1 MSGGFGGGG
10 FGGMPF
16 GGLGGGGGGGG
27 PTFAMV
33 AVAPVAENRLRLTY
47 SSAVYFSGIGD
58 PQDAAVTTKY
68 SVAADPS
75 STGLD
80 GAPAR
85 AVSVV
90 AAVLSPAIEVGVL
103 YGWCIDLLLDR
114 ALSPHPAS
122 YTATSNGVWN
132 STLTAVDPDTLP
144 FLGVHMEIAQPVV
157 NEPRRTRDFAY
168 PPLAVAND
176 QGGLITSS
184 SNAVASPVGTY
195 RTNGRGDYA
204 YDEGLVGLKKRIF
217 RRLVTRPGGFAHLGL
232 AYGVGVPQML
242 KKLATPMIVQ
252 QLISEAEK
260 QIAQEP
266 DVAKV
271 RVTATVDAAH
281 NLVRFTVL
289 VRMVSGQALSVP
301 AAFPMAA

>member
-1 MSGGFGGGG
+1 MSGFGSGGFGS
-10 FGGMPF
+10 MPF
-16 GGLGGGGGGGG
+16 GDTGGVI
-27 PTFAMV
+27 V
-33 AVAPVAENRLRLTY
+33 APSIQLVSAAPVAENVIRLTY
-47 SSAVYFSGIGD
+47 SRLVYYSGIGD
-58 PQDAAVTTKY
+58 AHDAALISKYAVVADSTT
-68 SVAADPS
+68 
-75 STGLD
+75 TGID
-80 GAPAR
+80 GAAAR
-85 AVSVV
+85 AVNVI
-90 AAVLSPAIEVGVL
+90 AAELSALSDVGAAL
-103 YGWCIDLLLDR
+103 FGMCIDLTLDR
-114 ALSPHPAS
+114 MMSPYPAVYS
-122 YTATSNGVWN
+122 ATSDGVWSSN
-132 STLTAVDPDTLP
+132 LDAVDPATTPP
-144 FLGVHMEIAQPVV
+144 FFGVHMEIAQPVI

-242 KKLATPMIVQ
+242 KKLATPVMVQ

-271 RVTATVDAAH
+271 RVTATIDAAH
-281 NLVRFTVL
+281 NLVRFSIL